1 MEEAILDFGIIMV
14 IYKKTLK
21 TLITLIKLI
30 KQYIV
35 IPLVA

>member
-14 IYKKTLK
+14 IYKK